1 MISIKILIDFFAEI
15 NKPIYMKMQRAQNI
29 QNIPEKRTKLKD
41 SHFLVSKFTQRI
53 VTRWTLIFNSH

>member
-53 VTRWTLIFNSH
+53 VTR